1 MGEYTDRIKTIYL
14 TRKKQLITKYWPIRS
29 TPETTFIIL
38 CKPRTGSTLLHT
50 LLNSHPNIYSYGEV
64 LRRVAINNTGYAVNK
79 DVFKKHPKSI
89 KAVGL
94 KVFYQYSE
102 DEQFKVFFDE
112 IRQNRKVK
120 IIHLKRL
127 NDLDTFVSL
136 KHAEFT
142 NQWSK
147 NNYSPDTKVSG
158 LKPELFELKDYLMES
173 VQLKKSISEAFGKH
187 QCLNVQYEKLV
198 NDQFDC
204 LQKIQDFLKVPQ
216 KKLFTI
222 LKKQGPGNYDHV
234 SNYSELSAFYESFR
248 E

>member
-1 MGEYTDRIKTIYL
+1 MSELTDRIKTIYL
-14 TRKKQLITKYWPIRS
+14 TRKKQLISKFCPVKS

-50 LLNSHPNIYSYGEV
+50 LLNSHPNIYSYGEI
-64 LRRVAINNTGYAVNK
+64 LRRVGINNTGYSVNK
-79 DVFKKHPKSI
+79 DVFKKLPKSI

-102 DEQFKVFFDE
+102 DERFKYFFDE
-112 IRQNRKVK
+112 IHQNQQVKV
-120 IIHLKRL
+120 IHLERL
-127 NDLDTFVSL
+127 NDLDTFISL

-158 LKPELFELKDYLMES
+158 LKPELSELKEYLKDS
-173 VQLKKSISEAFGKH
+173 CQLKKSMLDAFDKH
-187 QCLNVQYEKLV
+187 QCLNIHYEELV
-198 NDQFDC
+198 NEQAGC
-204 LQKIQDFLKVPQ
+204 LQKIQKFLNVPE

-234 SNYSELSAFYESFR
+234 SNYHELSAFYESYR
-248 E
+248 D